1 MSMICWVLGLSSTQI
16 GALRAK
22 PSLASDLARVTEND
36 QMRARLDE
44 AIKRMP
50 PERRA
55 AFEAQYRNSIEAT
68 PGAREAQMRISEAR
82 GRLAGIG
89 PCEQALNL
97 EKSWHML
104 HYLATG
110 HTDVSNAPGDALL
123 TGEPLGEDA
132 GYGPARLHDVTAT
145 RQFGRFLE
153 TLDLVQLQAR
163 VNYREMTR
171 LGVYSMPMGPG
182 SDAEHER
189 ELRTEVAHY
198 FPLLRDYVANMSEKQ
213 GGLLIWVS

>member
-1 MSMICWVLGLSSTQI
+1 MSMICWVVGLSSTQI

-22 PSLASDLARVTEND
+22 PSLASDLAMVAEND

-44 AIKRMP
+44 VIKRMP

-55 AFEAQYRNSIEAT
+55 AFEAQYRNSVEAA
-68 PGAREAQMRISEAR
+68 PAARAVQARIGEAR
-82 GRLAGIG
+82 TWLARIG
-89 PCEQALNL
+89 PFEQALNL

-132 GYGPARLHDVTAT
+132 GYTRVVCTRCPWGPAPT
-145 RQFGRFLE
+145 
-153 TLDLVQLQAR
+153 
-163 VNYREMTR
+163 
-171 LGVYSMPMGPG
+171 P
-182 SDAEHER
+182 
-189 ELRTEVAHY
+189 
-198 FPLLRDYVANMSEKQ
+198 NMSASCALRSRTIFRCF
-213 GGLLIWVS
+213 GTT

>member
-22 PSLASDLARVTEND
+22 PALASDLAMVAEND

-44 AIKRMP
+44 VIKRMP

-55 AFEAQYRNSIEAT
+55 AFEAQYRNSVETA
-68 PGAREAQMRISEAR
+68 PAAREVQARIGEAR
-82 GRLAGIG
+82 PRLDGIG
-89 PCEQALNL
+89 PFEQALNL

-110 HTDVSNAPGDALL
+110 HTDASNAPGDALL
-123 TGEPLGEDA
+123 TGEPLGEDT
-132 GYGPARLHDVTAT
+132 GYGPARLHDETAT
-145 RQFGRFLE
+145 RQFGQFLQ
-153 TLDLVQLQAR
+153 TLDLAQLQAR
-163 VNYREMTR
+163 VNFREMKR

-189 ELRTEVAHY
+189 QLRTEVAHY
-198 FPLLRDYVANMSEKQ
+198 FPLLRDYVTNMSEKQ
-213 GGLLIWVS
+213 DGLLIWIS